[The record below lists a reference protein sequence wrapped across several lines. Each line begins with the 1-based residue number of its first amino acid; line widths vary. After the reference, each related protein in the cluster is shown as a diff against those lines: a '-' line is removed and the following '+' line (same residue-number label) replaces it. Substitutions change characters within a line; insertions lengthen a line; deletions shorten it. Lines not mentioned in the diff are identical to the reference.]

1 MKPKYS
7 KGSEWRRWDL
17 HVHTPASYDWHGG
30 EVTPEELVEK
40 AIEEGL
46 SVIAVTDHHR
56 VGWVDQIANA
66 ANDKGLTILPGVE
79 LRTDKGNRG
88 IHVIGIFP
96 EGTSAKNIYD
106 KILSPLGFSD
116 SDISTKGD
124 DQIYCDFEEAC
135 KKIKEMN
142 GIISLHAGKR
152 SCGIEQLNSDARSLL
167 KKDIA
172 NQVDIL
178 EVTDT
183 AQVED
188 YEKKVFPNVGR
199 KWPMIVTSDSVDR
212 QQLSHKKGH
221 SLDCIGKSFTWIK
234 ADPTF
239 EGLKQ
244 IKYEPNLRIKIQ
256 EDDPNESET
265 FARIENCSIGFPDDL
280 RIRDK
285 ESGKSLDFCL
295 RGAYEILF
303 SNNLTCVIGGR
314 GSGKSTVIH
323 ILYNLWENNE
333 IGKLHE
339 INSPIS
345 NLELSREPLTKV
357 RELTS
362 AEIPAN
368 TEFFLQNEIE
378 KFARD
383 IDEMSKLVRH
393 RLDLLSS
400 LDSASGS
407 LKEKE
412 KKWSDVEKE
421 IAGLLR
427 AYEYISDADKEIDLL
442 NHNIRTL
449 RKQVDV
455 IKSKEYKALQ
465 KEIEE
470 ASSCIARFNAY
481 QNDYEKL
488 IKEIVA
494 LSDRI
499 KKLDWR
505 HFKNQEILN
514 QLSKGLDD
522 QILQIKAS
530 VEASKEEFD
539 EQKYPNELEEKKE
552 KLKRFLHE
560 KGLSEEN
567 IEELTDAAEQINSLE
582 AKVRNLKTEKLPYED
597 IYKRRE
603 ELLGDYQEKYKDY
616 RKRFFEVANELE
628 KRLSKLDFTDDKGR
642 INFEPKTSYKILT
655 NAITQFIKR
664 SNKSKTTLSIDN
676 IQTVLFD
683 SRDISDLINDKQ
695 KIRDIVI
702 ASRKATIHTQVLQ
715 ELVNDDVFLERLYL
729 EMYKHYFDIGNI
741 LVQTELDGKL
751 LQNTSFGERCGI
763 VIAIILV
770 AGTNP
775 IVIDQP
781 EDNLDGKFISKV
793 LVPLV
798 RRQKQNR
805 QIILITRDANIVIGG
820 DAELIQILE
829 SSNGKTTITP
839 STIENIRERSKYIW
853 ILDGGVEAFQ
863 KREEKYNIK

>member
-383 IDEMSKLVRH
+383 IDEMSKLVRY

-427 AYEYISDADKEIDLL
+427 AYEYISDTDKEIDLL

-514 QLSKGLDD
+514 QLFKGLDD

-775 IVIDQP
+775 IVIDQL

>member
-427 AYEYISDADKEIDLL
+427 AYEYISDTDKEIDLL

-514 QLSKGLDD
+514 QLFKGLDD

-775 IVIDQP
+775 IVIDQL